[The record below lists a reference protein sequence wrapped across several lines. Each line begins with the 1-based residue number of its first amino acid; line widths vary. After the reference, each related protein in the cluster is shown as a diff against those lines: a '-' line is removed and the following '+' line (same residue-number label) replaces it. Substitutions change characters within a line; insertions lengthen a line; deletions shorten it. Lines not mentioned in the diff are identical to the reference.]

1 MSDLVCGESRV
12 CSLGEQMDALN
23 GNPGKK
29 FPYSAAI
36 VPRRTRTF
44 PVVFAPI
51 PLFLHF
57 TWFEC
62 FFFFFWATLAC
73 RCGVDD
79 SNVLLETVSYSHQAA
94 VRNCADTSLIVLSA
108 KRGWF
113 INCIESH
120 GP

>member
-1 MSDLVCGESRV
+1 MSDLVCGEGRV

-62 FFFFFWATLAC
+62 FFFFGRPSHVDVELTTPTCYSRPCRTLIK
-73 RCGVDD
+73 
-79 SNVLLETVSYSHQAA
+79 Q
-94 VRNCADTSLIVLSA
+94 
-108 KRGWF
+108 
-113 INCIESH
+113 
-120 GP
+120 P